1 MKYILIGDND
11 IKNIKHT
18 ILKNRGVNNVENY
31 LNLNSNC
38 LYDYSLLDNINEGIY
53 LLKKTIENELP
64 IYIVVDSD
72 PDGYTSAGS
81 LFHYIKTNI
90 KYNKIHYIIQEG
102 KKHGLSDEVMS
113 VLLTKQIGLIILP
126 DAGTND
132 TEQCKLLKELG
143 FNILILDHHQ
153 KERDNNYAIIINN
166 QMCEY
171 PNKNLCGVGIVYK
184 FLQALDDEYW
194 LTNADDYIDLVAL
207 GNISD
212 VMNLKECE
220 TKYLVD
226 IGLQNISHPLLLS
239 LINKQSYSIKNTE
252 KPTIIDISF
261 YITPLI
267 NAMIR
272 TGLQSE
278 KELLFR
284 AFIQDYEEFEYKPR
298 KSKNNPNSEF
308 IIESIYDRIAR
319 LCNNAKAKQ
328 SKIQQKAVDEI
339 ISLYDENNKSN
350 SICFVN
356 ASKLENISKELTGL
370 VAIKIASKYEKPCL
384 ILRKDINKSTNE
396 KIIFSGSA
404 RNINDGLIENLKTEL
419 ESSNL
424 FEELVG
430 HENAFGV
437 SINKNNILNAIEYFN
452 NKYAE
457 KINEKI
463 YKVDFVFE
471 NRINYKIIKDIYS
484 MQHLF
489 SSFVKEPLI
498 AINNVNVDLL
508 SFNIWGNENK
518 KHWKFQ
524 NDVVEFIK
532 FTIPENDE
540 MLNIDTFMYSN
551 VVMNII
557 GKTSINIY
565 GSKTTPQLIIED
577 YQIVSKE

>member
-1 MKYILIGDND
+1 MKYILIGDNNTRNV
-11 IKNIKHT
+11 KNT
-18 ILKNRGVNNVENY
+18 ILKNRGVTDIQNY

-38 LYDYSLLDNINEGIY
+38 LFEYSLLDNISEGVS
-53 LLKKTIENELP
+53 LLKKTIESELP

-72 PDGYTSAGS
+72 PDGYTSASS
-81 LFHYIKTNI
+81 LFHYIVTKI
-90 KYNKIHYIIQEG
+90 KYKNINYIIQEG
-102 KKHGLSDEVMS
+102 KKHGLSEEVMN
-113 VLLTKQIGLIILP
+113 VLLTKDVGLIILP

-132 TEQCKLLKELG
+132 TEQCKSLSEFG
-143 FNILILDHHQ
+143 FSILILDHHQ
-153 KERDNNYAIIINN
+153 KERDNEYAIIINN
-166 QMCEY
+166 QTCDY
-171 PNKNLCGVGIVYK
+171 PNKNLCGVGIVFK

-194 LTNADDYIDLVAL
+194 LSNADDYIDLVAL

-212 VMNLKECE
+212 VMDLKECE

-284 AFIQDYEEFEYKPR
+284 AFIQDYEEFEYTPR
-298 KSKNNPNSEF
+298 KSKNNPNPEQVM
-308 IIESIYDRIAR
+308 ESIYDRIAR

-339 ISLYDENNKSN
+339 ISLYDDSNKENV
-350 SICFVN
+350 ICFVN
-356 ASKLENISKELTGL
+356 ASKLENVTRELTGL

-396 KIIFSGSA
+396 KVIFSGSA
-404 RNINDGLIENLKTEL
+404 RNINNGFVENLKTEL
-419 ESSNL
+419 ESSKL

-437 SINKNNILNAIEYFN
+437 SINKDNIPNAIEYFN
-452 NKYAE
+452 NKYSE
-457 KINEKI
+457 ITNDKIH
-463 YKVDFVFE
+463 KVDFIFE
-471 NRINYKIIKDIYS
+471 NTIDYKIIRDIHS

-498 AINNVNVDLL
+498 AINNVNIDLL
-508 SFNIWGNENK
+508 GFNAFGNENK

-524 NDVVEFIK
+524 NDVIEFIK
-532 FTIPENDE
+532 FNSPEDDE

-551 VVMNII
+551 VVMNIV
-557 GKTSINIY
+557 GKTSINIF

-577 YQIVSKE
+577 YQIVSKI